1 MWRDQATL
9 REGEALSR
17 KLRPLQAGTGGRGRR
32 WEERAE
38 GGAGKGGRGAARGG
52 PGAGAQG
59 GPFPPGSRTDGR
71 ETKRRPSAWRLRS
84 RRALAPFSAGNS
96 LDLSPGR
103 AGRPGVARASSGC
116 GPGCPARALGRYR
129 RRRPRA
135 SGRAASRSSLGLSGR
150 SRTLWKLGR
159 PPRRFLRKLFPS
171 F

>member
-1 MWRDQATL
+1 MTRL
-9 REGEALSR
+9 PS
-17 KLRPLQAGTGGRGRR
+17 GRGRLSLESSGR
-32 WEERAE
+32 SRRGPAAA
-38 GGAGKGGRGAARGG
+38 GGAGKSARREVPGRAGAARGG

-159 PPRRFLRKLFPS
+159 PPRRFLRKLSPS